1 MSVFKIKQG
10 EIAMK
15 KRWKEILF
23 IVVAA
28 VVILGMGSTA
38 VANVKGLINGDE
50 TESTTQENNSTAI
63 ICVDE
68 AL

>member
-38 VANVKGLINGDE
+38 VANVKGLIKGDE
-50 TESTTQENNSTAI
+50 TESTQENNSTAI

>member
-1 MSVFKIKQG
+1 
-10 EIAMK
+10 MK

-38 VANVKGLINGDE
+38 VANVKGLINGDK